1 MTRILKP
8 VSGRAVDYLDQIC
21 AQYFREARGLHI
33 VEHNLGNAFTG
44 RIDLLATDHAR
55 VFLVTIGTGEF
66 AGSLLRSFMGYRWFR
81 ENREFLQRI
90 YSAEEIDVTLPPC
103 LVILSQDIPVGAA
116 AMCRDI
122 CTVPVS
128 LCRYRLFGSEDDPD
142 ISIEGVA
149 EPDRISLQGSSL
161 DELRKD
167 LGIEHAG
174 LTDQEI
180 RDFRAAM
187 GF

>member
-103 LVILSQDIPVGAA
+103 LVILSQDIPVGTA

>member
-103 LVILSQDIPVGAA
+103 LVILSQDIPVGTA

-161 DELRKD
+161 DELRKE

>member
-8 VSGRAVDYLDQIC
+8 IFGRTVDYLDQIC
-21 AQYFREARGLHI
+21 AQYFSEVRGLRI
-33 VEHNLGNAFTG
+33 VERNLGNAFTG
-44 RIDLLATDHAR
+44 RVDLLATDDAR
-55 VFLVTIGTGEF
+55 VYLVTIGTGEF

-81 ENREFLQRI
+81 ENREFLGRI
-90 YSAEEIDVTLPPC
+90 YGAEEIDVNLPPC
-103 LVILSQDIPVGAA
+103 LVILSQDIPVEAA
-116 AMCRDI
+116 AMCRDV

-128 LCRYRLFGSEDDPD
+128 LYRYRLFGSEDDPD
-142 ISIEGVA
+142 ISIEDIAESDGV
-149 EPDRISLQGSSL
+149 PLQEYSF
-161 DELRKD
+161 DELRKE

-174 LTDQEI
+174 LTDQDI

>member
-8 VSGRAVDYLDQIC
+8 VSGRTVDYLDQIC
-21 AQYFREARGLHI
+21 AQYFREARGLRI

-55 VFLVTIGTGEF
+55 VYLITIGTDGF
-66 AGSLLRSFMGYRWFR
+66 AGCLLRSFMGYRWFR

-90 YSAEEIDVTLPPC
+90 YRAEEIDVTLPPC
-103 LVILSQDIPVGAA
+103 LIILSQDIPVGAA
-116 AMCRDI
+116 AMCRDV
-122 CTVPVS
+122 CAVPVS
-128 LCRYRLFGSEDDPD
+128 LYRYRLFGSEDDPD
-142 ISIEGVA
+142 ISIEDIA
-149 EPDRISLQGSSL
+149 EPDRVSLQGFSL
-161 DELRKD
+161 DELRKE

-174 LTDQEI
+174 LTNQDI

>member
-66 AGSLLRSFMGYRWFR
+66 ADSLLRSFMGYRWFR
-81 ENREFLQRI
+81 ENREFLERI

-161 DELRKD
+161 DELRKE